1 MSHAFYEI
9 PSRFYFRLHHS
20 RPRFK
25 TDVES
30 VLLFVAESI
39 RRVGV
44 QKQRH
49 FANEL
54 NAILRTYP
62 GNATKSEKTISNWR
76 TEIAALFSM
85 IRTADE
91 QSEPSRNAIRLADT
105 GDLVEFFRSFVLTF
119 QYPGGHVKP
128 QSVAEMINHG
138 VQFHPGQFVIRL
150 LQHGNGA
157 SGKPFG
163 VSPGELTHIAFNDL
177 RVTARHERSHVDVYN
192 DVVGNRRAGV
202 KYDETGDV
210 IRYAGDVL
218 DYMVLAGLLE
228 HRPVNDRFYIRPQ
241 GALAADAIA
250 SGAQI
255 FAGYRDLY
263 GKVVQASDVS
273 RDALMWCDF
282 VNQSFA
288 VLADFDAVEELVVGD
303 LAADASRRYEAVLGQ
318 LRELD
323 PSSAK
328 EIGRVGEAAAI
339 LHEQNRL
346 TACGRADL
354 ASKVRKIPDQ
364 LGVGYDIASFE
375 CESTEDF
382 YSRRQV
388 EVKTTRSH
396 SRTLKWFI
404 RLTPPEWS
412 AAESM
417 GEHYFVYRIFI
428 SDDGMRM
435 FVIRNLFG
443 KYVARLIHMTPRD
456 GAEISFSEDAGE
468 WVEMLLLGGGT

>member
-1 MSHAFYEI
+1 MSQATYEI
-9 PSRFYFRLHHS
+9 PPQYYFRLHHS

-39 RRVGV
+39 RSVGV
-44 QKQRH
+44 REQRH
-49 FANEL
+49 FASDV

-62 GNATKSEKTISNWR
+62 GNASKSAKTINNWR

-85 IRTADE
+85 VRTANE
-91 QSEPSRNAIRLADT
+91 HSQPSRNAIRLADS

-128 QSVAEMINHG
+128 QTVADMLNHG
-138 VQFHPGQFVIRL
+138 VKFHPGKFIIRL
-150 LQHGNGA
+150 LQHGNLQ

-163 VSPGELTHIAFNDL
+163 VTPGELTHLVFNDL
-177 RVTARHERSHVDVYN
+177 RVTANHQRSHADVYGE
-192 DVVGNRRAGV
+192 VVGNRRAGV
-202 KYDETGDV
+202 RYDETGDV
-210 IRYAGDVL
+210 VRYAGDVL

-228 HRPVNDRFYIRPQ
+228 HRPVNNRFYIRPQ
-241 GALAADAIA
+241 GAIVADAIA
-250 SGAQI
+250 TNAQM
-255 FAGYRDLY
+255 FSGYRDLY
-263 GKVVQASDVS
+263 GKRVQASDVS
-273 RDALMWCDF
+273 GDAVMWCDF
-282 VNQSFA
+282 VNQNFS
-288 VLADFDAVEELVVGD
+288 VIADFDAFEELVAGD
-303 LAADASRRYEAVLGQ
+303 FAAEAPKNYEAILGQ
-318 LRELD
+318 LTELD
-323 PSSAK
+323 PTSAK

-346 TACGRADL
+346 TACGRGDL
-354 ASKVRKIPDQ
+354 ASKVKKIPDH

-375 CESTEDF
+375 CESTADF

-396 SRTLKWFI
+396 SRSLKWFI
-404 RLTPPEWS
+404 KLTPPEWS

-417 GEHYFVYRIFI
+417 GEHYFVYRILI

-443 KYVARLIHMTPRD
+443 KYMARLIRMTPRD
-456 GAEISFSEDAGE
+456 GAEIAFSEDAGE
-468 WVEMLLLGGGT
+468 WVEMLLHGGRE